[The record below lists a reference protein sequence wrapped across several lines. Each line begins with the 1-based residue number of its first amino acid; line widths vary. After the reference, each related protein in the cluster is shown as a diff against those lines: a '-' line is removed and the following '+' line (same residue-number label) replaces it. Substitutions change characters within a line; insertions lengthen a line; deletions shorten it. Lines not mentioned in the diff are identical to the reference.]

1 MNVICINKLRK
12 EIEKYPE
19 KSFEKEMKKMIFQ
32 GFHFT
37 NVIDINDII
46 NKGIQPLS
54 KENIEKIKN
63 NLKRKYIRETNYIEE
78 RFKEFENE
86 EFEEK
91 NNGRVSFSATKKLC
105 FVEGLLD
112 YCGGEAL
119 AGYFNRKKTEIDK
132 KNNIDYD
139 KILNMLSDIGKP
151 YIIVFDFYYDELE
164 DEFKTKLNNALMEI
178 KTQNKKIIESIKNTL
193 RVLELRI
200 EKSIPANRIRG
211 YYPYDKNNHK
221 TGKYKK
227 IR

>member
-1 MNVICINKLRK
+1 MNLICINKLKK

-32 GFHFT
+32 GYHFT
-37 NVIDINDII
+37 NVIDIKDII

-63 NLKRKYIRETNYIEE
+63 NLKIKYIRETNYIEE

-91 NNGRVSFSATKKLC
+91 NNGNVSFSVTKKQYC
-105 FVEGLLD
+105 VESLLH

-119 AGYFNRKKTEIDK
+119 AGYFNRKKTEIDR

-139 KILNMLSDIGKP
+139 QILNMLSGIGKP

-164 DEFKTKLNNALMEI
+164 DESKTELNNALIEVE
-178 KTQNKKIIESIKNTL
+178 TQNKEITESRKNTL

-200 EKSIPANRIRG
+200 EKSISADRIRG
-211 YYPYDKNNHK
+211 YYPFDKNNIK
-221 TGKYKK
+221 TGKYEK

>member
-1 MNVICINKLRK
+1 MNIICINKLRK

-19 KSFEKEMKKMIFQ
+19 KTFEKEMKKMIFQ

-37 NVIDINDII
+37 NVIDINNII
-46 NKGIQPLS
+46 SKGIQPLS
-54 KENIEKIKN
+54 KENIENIKN
-63 NLKRKYIRETNYIEE
+63 NLKRKYSREIHYIEE

-86 EFEEK
+86 EFERK
-91 NNGRVSFSATKKLC
+91 NNGKVSFSTTKKKYS
-105 FVEGLLD
+105 VESLLH

-119 AGYFNRKKTEIDK
+119 AGYFNRKKTEIDR

-139 KILNMLSDIGKP
+139 KILNMLSNIGKP
-151 YIIVFDFYYDELE
+151 YIIAFDFYYDELE
-164 DEFKTKLNNALMEI
+164 DETKTDLNNALIEVE
-178 KTQNKKIIESIKNTL
+178 TQNKEIIEGRKDTL

-211 YYPYDKNNHK
+211 YYPFDKNNIE
-221 TGKYKK
+221 TEKYKK